1 MSINSSPFHAQSQVN
16 YKLNYMPQDFHYQEQ
31 SKEIYNNQ
39 MNNSM
44 NLYNQY
50 HSPLSMSKDEINPQL
65 LPVLSNKEKRN
76 EIELNMLIK
85 KSENNSS
92 LELMKINI
100 IKLFEKQ
107 SRLIIQITNPS
118 DPLFLYTLE
127 LSELEYQQLKAEQS
141 LLVDFQNFPDFILK
155 MFYFCKNDK
164 DDIYTCVLNI
174 GGQGENNFSSNTS
187 GILCIEEKTQYRKLN
202 HLILKLQAANDTT
215 LKKYL
220 SDVSKDYKEKYEN
233 ILQKYND
240 LNQTFDTFQKE
251 SVALKEN
258 YQKSEFEHNTS
269 MDNLLNEKN
278 KEINLIKENNFK
290 ENKKQLE
297 KLEEEKNK
305 IINDLEKKISQL
317 QGVLDDATKNKT
329 QLEEHKL
336 KLEINQKDL
345 EGKFAISNTELNA
358 YKSEIT
364 NLRQENSDLN
374 QKCLNNE
381 KQLTELSFKNESIL
395 KQLEEKNKSLEN
407 MKQLVDSLNK
417 QRDSNE
423 DTIKS
428 LKASYNKLESKLQLS
443 IKEINKA
450 NDIIQRL
457 QNEIKNQKSKYKS
470 TKNEL
475 NTQEQLINQKQM
487 LLDEQNKTIN
497 EMKRENEAKDQEI
510 MGLKNQINN
519 YNNKLNENEKL
530 IEENKQMI
538 LYLNKNINENSNN
551 PFRSR
556 FNYTSLDINNNNNNL
571 LNNGSFGLGTN
582 ISNDINTNNLTNNLN
597 NNNNQFMT
605 KTINAKNNLDTNNNI
620 NTNLN
625 INNYNNT
632 NNNNIGFGGNDTEAN
647 FGIQS
652 HTSNKQM
659 SNNNYLQNSLSSN
672 MSGMIMPE
680 TNFTGYQFNDK
691 ISGIANKYTNSNN
704 AGLGLGSGGL
714 LAHKYGGG
722 STTNSMSVHNDN
734 NINEKLGMSGSKNSE
749 YNNIEE
755 EYPRTLAQ
763 PQSQII
769 RK

>member
-1 MSINSSPFHAQSQVN
+1 MSINSSPFHAQSQMN
-16 YKLNYMPQDFHYQEQ
+16 YKLNYIQQDYLYQDQ
-31 SKEIYNNQ
+31 SKELQNNP
-39 MNNSM
+39 MSSSM

-50 HSPLSMSKDEINPQL
+50 HSPLSMSKDELKPQL
-65 LPVLSNKEKRN
+65 FPVLSNKEKRN
-76 EIELNMLIK
+76 EIELNILIK
-85 KSENNSS
+85 KSESNST
-92 LELMKINI
+92 LEKMKINI

-107 SRLIIQITNPS
+107 SRLIIQITNPN

-127 LSELEYQQLKAEQS
+127 LSELEYQQLKSEQS

-155 MFYFCKNDK
+155 MFYFCKNEK
-164 DDIYTCVLNI
+164 DDTFTCVFTI
-174 GGQGENNFSSNTS
+174 GGLNENNFSSNTS
-187 GILCIEEKTQYRKLN
+187 GILTVEEKTQYRKLN
-202 HLILKLQAANDTT
+202 HLILKFQAANDNT

-220 SDVSKDYKEKYEN
+220 SDISKEYKDKYEN
-233 ILQKYND
+233 LYIKYND
-240 LNQTFDTFQKE
+240 LNQSYDNFQKE
-251 SVALKEN
+251 AAILKEN
-258 YQKSEFEHNTS
+258 YQKSEYEHKTVI
-269 MDNLLNEKN
+269 DNLLNEKN
-278 KEINLIKENNFK
+278 NEINSIKENNFK
-290 ENKKQLE
+290 ENKKELE
-297 KLEEEKNK
+297 TLEAQKNK
-305 IINDLEKKISQL
+305 KINELENKISQL
-317 QGVLDDATKNKT
+317 QGILDDATKNKT

-345 EGKFAISNTELNA
+345 EGKFAISNTELNV

-364 NLRQENSDLN
+364 NLRQENSELN
-374 QKCLNNE
+374 QKCLNSE
-381 KQLTELSFKNESIL
+381 KQITELNFKNENIL

-428 LKASYNKLESKLQLS
+428 LKANNNKLESKLQLS

-487 LLDEQNKTIN
+487 LLDEQNRTIK
-497 EMKRENEAKDQEI
+497 EMKRENESKDQEI

-538 LYLNKNINENSNN
+538 LYLNKNINENNNN

-556 FNYTSLDINNNNNNL
+556 FNYTSLEMNNNNNP
-571 LNNGSFGLGTN
+571 LNNGSFGLGMN
-582 ISNDINTNNLTNNLN
+582 NSNEINSNNLN
-597 NNNNQFMT
+597 NNQYMT
-605 KTINAKNNLDTNNNI
+605 KNINSMNIKPNLEDNNNI

-625 INNYNNT
+625 INNLNKYNN
-632 NNNNIGFGGNDTEAN
+632 NFDGNDIDN
-647 FGIQS
+647 QYGIQS
-652 HTSNKQM
+652 QTSNKPQG
-659 SNNNYLQNSLSSN
+659 NYFQTSLSSN
-672 MSGMIMPE
+672 TSGMIMPE
-680 TNFTGYQFNDK
+680 TNFTGYKFNDK
-691 ISGIANKYTNSNN
+691 VGGITNKYMSNN
-704 AGLGLGSGGL
+704 TGLGLGSGGSL
-714 LAHKYGGG
+714 LAHKYGG
-722 STTNSMSVHNDN
+722 SVTNSMSVHNDN
-734 NINEKLGMSGSKNSE
+734 NNSDKFGLSGSKNNE

>member
-1 MSINSSPFHAQSQVN
+1 MSINSSPFHANSQMN
-16 YKLNYMPQDFHYQEQ
+16 YKLNFIPRDLNNQDQ
-31 SKEIYNNQ
+31 SKEMFNNQ

-44 NLYNQY
+44 HLYNQY
-50 HSPLSMSKDEINPQL
+50 HSPLSISKDEINPQL
-65 LPVLSNKEKRN
+65 NPVISNREKRN
-76 EIELNMLIK
+76 EIELNILIK
-85 KSENNSS
+85 KTENNTT

-107 SRLIIQITNPS
+107 SRLIIQLTNPN

-141 LLVDFQNFPDFILK
+141 LLVDFQNFPDFIIK

-164 DDIYTCVLNI
+164 DDIYSCVFNI
-174 GGQGENNFSSNTS
+174 GGGPGDKNFSSNTS
-187 GILCIEEKTQYRKLN
+187 GTLCVEEKTQYRKLN
-202 HLILKLQAANDTT
+202 HLILKLQAANDIT

-233 ILQKYND
+233 LLQKFND
-240 LNQTFDTFQKE
+240 LNQNFDNFQKN
-251 SVALKEN
+251 STILKEN
-258 YQKSEFEHNTS
+258 YQKTEYEHKTA

-290 ENKKQLE
+290 ESKKQLE
-297 KLEEEKNK
+297 SLENEKNK

-345 EGKFAISNTELNA
+345 EGKFAISNTELNV

-364 NLRQENSDLN
+364 NLRQTNSELN

-381 KQLTELSFKNESIL
+381 KQLTELNFKNESIS

-450 NDIIQRL
+450 NDIIQKL

-487 LLDEQNKTIN
+487 LLDEQNKTIKDLKRDN
-497 EMKRENEAKDQEI
+497 ETKDQEI

-551 PFRSR
+551 PFKSR
-556 FNYTSLDINNNNNNL
+556 FNFTSMDVNTNP

-582 ISNDINTNNLTNNLN
+582 ISNDIHSNNINK
-597 NNNNQFMT
+597 NNQFMT
-605 KTINAKNNLDTNNNI
+605 KTINTMNNLDSNNNI

-632 NNNNIGFGGNDTEAN
+632 NNNNNNLGLGGNDTEPH

-652 HTSNKQM
+652 QTSNKQM
-659 SNNNYLQNSLSSN
+659 ANNYFQNSLSSN
-672 MSGMIMPE
+672 TSGMIMPE

-691 ISGIANKYTNSNN
+691 VSGIGIANKYTNSNN
-704 AGLGLGSGGL
+704 IGLGLGSGGL
-714 LAHKYGGG
+714 LAHKYGG
-722 STTNSMSVHNDN
+722 STANSMSINNDN
-734 NINEKLGMSGSKNSE
+734 NNVNEKFWNSKNSE

-755 EYPRTLAQ
+755 EYPRALAQ
-763 PQSQII
+763 PQSQIS